1 MRKLFVFIIVICLH
15 CGASSSP
22 VNDLV
27 TNIAA
32 DIAKHNIYESATVGF
47 AATPSTQNMRLNQLI
62 RIANDNQLISLT
74 KHKNAVVRLYAL
86 RAIIARKLILS
97 TELKDQFNNDS
108 SIVATLQ
115 GCLGNKSSVAIISNM
130 IFIESKNS

>member
-1 MRKLFVFIIVICLH
+1 MRKLFVVLIFICLH
-15 CGASSSP
+15 CAASSSP
-22 VNDLV
+22 TYDLV
-27 TNIAA
+27 TDIAA

-62 RIANDNQLISLT
+62 MIANDNQLFSLT
-74 KHKNAVVRLYAL
+74 KHNNAVVRLYAL

-97 TELKDQFNNDS
+97 TELKDQFNNDR

-115 GCLGNKSSVAIISNM
+115 GCMGNKSSVAVISKM
-130 IFIESKNS
+130 IFNESI